1 MTIGTRASLVF
12 FLASLTVSNGC
23 GNNDS
28 LASRLKPPTTSTPP
42 TSAPLPTPASTLQS
56 VSMTGTLALTSI
68 GQTSQLTASAS
79 YSDQTSKDV
88 TADGNWSTGDSRV
101 ATVAAG
107 GLVTVAGFG
116 ITTVSVRY
124 LNKGAGGQITAT
136 PAGTFALWGRVR
148 EPGLSGLPNVSVR
161 DMSSARVA
169 TTNSDGA
176 FSFGGL
182 MTSTPRLRAERDGYE
197 PYEAIADRSL
207 YADLPLQRV
216 IRIVPGETVKPPPL
230 APNDLEY
237 TIGSRECF
245 PCRRIRVMMP
255 APGVVEFRVSWQ
267 LPSLRLTLI
276 ADGIAYPSTSTTLL
290 ASVPFASAGEAI
302 VYLGM
307 VDSTVGFQQH
317 ADFTITTIL
326 Q

>member
-1 MTIGTRASLVF
+1 MRIGTRASVVF
-12 FLASLTVSNGC
+12 FLASLTLSGC
-23 GNNDS
+23 SNNDS
-28 LASRLKPPTTSTPP
+28 LASRLKPPTTSTPSTP
-42 TSAPLPTPASTLQS
+42 APLPTPASILQS
-56 VSMTGTLALTSI
+56 VAMTGTWAFTSI
-68 GQTSQLTASAS
+68 GQTSQFTASAS

-88 TADGNWSTGDSRV
+88 TADGTWTTGDGRV

-107 GLVTVAGFG
+107 GHVTVVGFG

-136 PAGTFALWGRVR
+136 PAGTFAVWGRVR

-161 DMSSARVA
+161 DTSSARAV
-169 TTNSDGA
+169 TTNSEGG
-176 FSFGGL
+176 FSLGEL
-182 MTSTPRLRAERDGYE
+182 MMPTPRLRAERDGYE
-197 PYEAIADRSL
+197 PYEAITDRSL

-237 TIGSRECF
+237 TIGARRCS
-245 PCRRIRVMMP
+245 PCRRIRIGMP

-267 LPSLRLTLI
+267 PQSLRLTLL
-276 ADGIAYPSTSTTLL
+276 ADGVSYPSTSTTLV
-290 ASVPFASAGEAI
+290 ANVPFAAAGEAI
-302 VYLGM
+302 VYLGV
-307 VDSTVGFQQH
+307 VDSIGGSGGHT
-317 ADFTITTIL
+317 DFTITTTL